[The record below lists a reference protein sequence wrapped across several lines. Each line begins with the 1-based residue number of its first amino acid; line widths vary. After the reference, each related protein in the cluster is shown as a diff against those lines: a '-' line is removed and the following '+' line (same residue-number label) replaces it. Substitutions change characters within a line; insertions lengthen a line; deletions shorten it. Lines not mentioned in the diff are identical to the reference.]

1 MLVIGCELCPS
12 KKVIHA
18 ALAKAA
24 EGRGLRRRGERA
36 HRESGSC
43 QRSSGSGRGRRNQ
56 LGYELGFVLFHS
68 AFGDTCIFLSEGRLK
83 MM

>member
-24 EGRGLRRRGERA
+24 EGRSLCRRGERA